1 MKQGFIKVAA
11 ATPKIRVADPV
22 YNAEAICAQLKEAV
36 GNGAKI
42 IVFPEL
48 CLTGYTCGDLFWQEA
63 LLEGAKEALKT
74 VMKATTGSDAL
85 VFVGLPL
92 EKEGKLYITGDVFGT
107 EKYRVVNSLEVLFA
121 IAKKREIVA
130 NIDKKM
136 TLKIE
141 NYKT

>member
-1 MKQGFIKVAA
+1 MSKV
-11 ATPKIRVADPV
+11 TI
-22 YNAEAICAQLKEAV
+22 EQLKSVKEFV
-36 GNGAKI
+36 IEECDQFSNVVSSY
-42 IVFPEL
+42 VFS
-48 CLTGYTCGDLFWQEA
+48 YD
-63 LLEGAKEALKT
+63 K
-74 VMKATTGSDAL
+74 
-85 VFVGLPL
+85 
-92 EKEGKLYITGDVFGT
+92 KEGKLYITGDVFGT